1 MELYTKMIEYLG
13 KTIFTTLPELVDP
26 KHTAFVIV
34 DIQND
39 AAFKEEKETYPHLLP
54 NVKSLLET
62 ARKAGV
68 FVVYIKDTL
77 LKNRISDSPGYI
89 RRYMISRKLDH
100 PSQITMTV
108 VEGSWGQQFPDEI
121 APLENEVIVRKY
133 RSSAFYGTPLDML
146 LRNNNTKTLVIVG
159 LATEGC
165 VASTCRDAGN
175 EYFVV
180 VIKDA
185 VVTASGADIQEAA
198 LKILASRYDM
208 ATTQE
213 VVNEWNTS

>member
-1 MELYTKMIEYLG
+1 MIEYLG
-13 KTIFTTLPELVDP
+13 KTIFTTLPELIKP
-26 KHTAFVIV
+26 EHTAFIIV

-39 AAFKEEKETYPHLLP
+39 AVIKDGRIVYPDLLP
-54 NVKSLLET
+54 NTKLLLET

-68 FVVYIKDTL
+68 FIVYIKDTL
-77 LKNRISDSPGYI
+77 LKERISDSPGYL
-89 RRYMISRKLDH
+89 RRYMISRKLEH

-108 VEGSWGQQFPDEI
+108 VEGTWGQQFPEEI
-121 APLENEVIVRKY
+121 APLEDEVIVRKY
-133 RSSAFYGTPLDML
+133 RSSAFFGTPLDML
-146 LRNNNTKTLVIVG
+146 LRNNNIKTLVVVG

-185 VVTASGADIQEAA
+185 VVTASGSEIQEAA
-198 LKILASRYDM
+198 LKILAHRYDM
-208 ATTQE
+208 TTTQE
-213 VVNEWNTS
+213 VANEWKTYSDD